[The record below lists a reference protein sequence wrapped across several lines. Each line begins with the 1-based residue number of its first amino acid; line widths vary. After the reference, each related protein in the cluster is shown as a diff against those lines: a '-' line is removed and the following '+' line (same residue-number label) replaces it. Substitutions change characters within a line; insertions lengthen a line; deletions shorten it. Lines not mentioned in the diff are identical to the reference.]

1 MFEGQQYSMPVSCES
16 TSLQVDCSLVLEIV
30 AARQWPNPG
39 QISIALLIGDEVC
52 ANNCLSHKLTTKL
65 QVCEKAPTQKIYI
78 YIDIYIYIYISKHI
92 GIRFATKGAEAMDM
106 TKRSTKTM
114 TKSLLESCSTST
126 LSHAQLTGNISWILT
141 LGSFDSVRFLWMDWE
156 VQKQQQWNG
165 LRSLGRQRPRRIP
178 DHFRVYT
185 SVPQHISEAAGSS
198 SLLRTLEHL
207 LFLWEVCAAMSC
219 LLTPQD
225 PRMGG

>member
-1 MFEGQQYSMPVSCES
+1 MVFNHWKLQYLELNTGFYETLSTPKPGKTLCLKGNSMPVSCES

-78 YIDIYIYIYISKHI
+78 YISKHI

-141 LGSFDSVRFLWMDWE
+141 LGSFDSVRFL
-156 VQKQQQWNG
+156 
-165 LRSLGRQRPRRIP
+165 
-178 DHFRVYT
+178 
-185 SVPQHISEAAGSS
+185 
-198 SLLRTLEHL
+198 
-207 LFLWEVCAAMSC
+207 
-219 LLTPQD
+219 
-225 PRMGG
+225 

>member
-1 MFEGQQYSMPVSCES
+1 MFEGQQYAGFMWKHLLTSRLLTGPGDRRRASMAKPRTNFDSPPHRWWGMREQLPESQVDHETSSMWES
-16 TSLQVDCSLVLEIV
+16 TY
-30 AARQWPNPG
+30 P
-39 QISIALLIGDEVC
+39 
-52 ANNCLSHKLTTKL
+52 KK
-65 QVCEKAPTQKIYI
+65 
-78 YIDIYIYIYISKHI
+78 IYIYISKHI

-178 DHFRVYT
+178 DHFRVDT